1 MDKFFKETLMIMVL
15 SIAGLIIFSS
25 IGLLWDD
32 FGFWLIVFLFIG
44 FVIYSLFEN
53 RTPKDIRKSNK
64 EINLQKTKNFKET
77 GYYETNQERRDREK
91 REYEEEQERILYEG
105 RNVNYIETGY
115 YETNQER
122 RDREKREYEEEQER
136 ILYEKRE
143 KERLEK
149 LKNSHEYQI
158 SIRELNSTKNDC
170 PNCGRSDGRHDPK
183 CYV

>member
-15 SIAGLIIFSS
+15 SIAGLIILSF
-25 IGLLWDD
+25 IGLLWDE
-32 FGFWLIVFLFIG
+32 FGFWLIVFPLIG
-44 FVIYSLFEN
+44 FAIFFLFEN
-53 RTPKDIRKSNK
+53 RTPKDIRKSNR

-77 GYYETNQERRDREK
+77 GYYETNQERRK
-91 REYEEEQERILYEG
+91 RERLEELQRQRDKNLS
-105 RNVNYIETGY
+105 ETGY
-115 YETNQER
+115 SETDSER
-122 RDREKREYEEEQER
+122 SAREQREYKEEQER

-149 LKNSHEYQI
+149 LRNSQEYHQ

>member
-25 IGLLWDD
+25 VGLLWDD
-32 FGFWLIVFLFIG
+32 FGFWLIVFPFIG

-91 REYEEEQERILYEG
+91 REYEEEQERILYE
-105 RNVNYIETGY
+105 
-115 YETNQER
+115 
-122 RDREKREYEEEQER
+122 
-136 ILYEKRE
+136 KRE

-170 PNCGRSDGRHDPK
+170 PNCGSSDGRHDPK